1 MSLII
6 TVANAKGGV
15 GKSTIAYCLA
25 CYYSERGAS
34 CAILDEDIQQSI
46 SDALEQFEERG
57 DKVTVSLIDR
67 GKLKSYKDLADTQK
81 YPYDIIF
88 IDSPPVL
95 TTQLES
101 IYDISDMILIPIK
114 PSINDYNSLMR
125 SRDFIKEAM
134 DRNPDLITA
143 IVINMVVTSSTIQN
157 NFREA
162 FQDEDRIKVLKTQL
176 AQRVIYTKYPLLTHT
191 LFKTKDTASKRE
203 MAALGDEIYYMLT
216 L

>member
-34 CAILDEDIQQSI
+34 CAVLDEDIQQSI
-46 SDALEQFEERG
+46 SDAIDQFKDRG
-57 DKVTVSLIDR
+57 DPVSVSLIDR
-67 GKLKSYKDLADTQK
+67 KKLKSYKDLTNEKK

-95 TTQLES
+95 TTQLEA

-114 PSINDYNSLMR
+114 PSINDFNSLMR
-125 SRDFIKEAM
+125 SRDFIKDAM
-134 DRNPDLITA
+134 NRNPELLTA
-143 IVINMVVTSSTIQN
+143 IVINMAVTSSTIQE

-162 FQDEDRIKVLKTQL
+162 FEEEDRIKVLKTQL
-176 AQRVIYTKYPLLTHT
+176 AQRVIYTKYPLLTHS

-203 MAALGDEIYYMLT
+203 MSELANEIYYMLT

>member
-34 CAILDEDIQQSI
+34 CAVLDEDIQQSI
-46 SDALEQFEERG
+46 SDALEQFKERG

-67 GKLKSYKDLADTQK
+67 KKLKSYKDLADTKK
-81 YPYDIIF
+81 YLYDIIF

-125 SRDFIKEAM
+125 SKDFIKEAM
-134 DRNPDLITA
+134 DRNPSLITA
-143 IVINMVVTSSTIQN
+143 IVINMVVTSSTIQD